1 MNEENPISQTQSEET
16 DYIPSKVAIKTDY
29 RIDDHAH
36 ALGVTF
42 LGRQHQEYKEVCQD
56 YHLFEDLGDGW
67 HLYVVS
73 DGAGS
78 AKASDRGA
86 RTNCDITA
94 LLLKTVI
101 EKLGWKSKESLPT
114 EVDWHIEFYAICRKL
129 KDFIEEKVSMLDEPV
144 IPKDFNATLLVLVV
158 TPWGIMS
165 GHIGDGRMGYK
176 DNSGEW
182 HNIMTPHK
190 GEEPN
195 QTVFMLNN
203 WDKICIPSFK
213 MSGVSVPETS
223 VICEMPQVV
232 AILSDGCENF
242 CWECIA
248 LNEDTGR
255 YEDRNRP
262 FVGFWEPL
270 EKMLKESKENLFDNF
285 AKFVDSSSDASRYES
300 DDRTL
305 MVGLY
310 CNDYTKSGDIIEE
323 VVDSQETVPELA
335 EGDEEKSTIEDETVT
350 VLS

>member
-1 MNEENPISQTQSEET
+1 MNEENSISKTQSEET

-67 HLYVVS
+67 HLYIVS

-101 EKLGWKSKESLPT
+101 EKLGWKLKESLPT
-114 EVDWHIEFYAICRKL
+114 EADWHMEFYAVCRKL
-129 KDFIEEKVSMLDEPV
+129 KEFIEEKVSMLDEPV

-158 TPWGIMS
+158 TPLGILS

-176 DNSGEW
+176 GIDSLW
-182 HNIMTPHK
+182 HSIITPHK
-190 GEEPN
+190 GDEPN

-213 MSGVSVPETS
+213 MSGVSVPETA
-223 VICEMPQVV
+223 VICEKPQVV
-232 AILSDGCENF
+232 VILSDGCENF

-270 EKMLKESKENLFDNF
+270 EKLLRESKDNLFDDF

-310 CNDYTKSGDIIEE
+310 CNDDTTVVNFTEE
-323 VVDSQETVPELA
+323 VVDIQDPLPELKDIN
-335 EGDEEKSTIEDETVT
+335 EDKSLIEDEAVS

>member
-1 MNEENPISQTQSEET
+1 MNEENPISQTKSEET
-16 DYIPSKVAIKTDY
+16 GYIPSKVAIKTDY
-29 RIDDHAH
+29 RIDDNAH

-67 HLYVVS
+67 HLYIVS

-94 LLLKTVI
+94 LLLKTII
-101 EKLGWKSKESLPT
+101 EKLGWKLKDSLPT
-114 EVDWHIEFYAICRKL
+114 ETDWHMEFYAICRKL

-158 TPWGIMS
+158 TPLGILS
-165 GHIGDGRMGYK
+165 GHIGDGRMGFK
-176 DNSGEW
+176 DNGGEW
-182 HNIMTPHK
+182 HSIMTPHK
-190 GEEPN
+190 GDEPN
-195 QTVFMLNN
+195 QTVFILNS

-213 MSGVSVPETS
+213 MSGVSVPETV
-223 VICEMPQVV
+223 VIREKPQIV

-242 CWECIA
+242 CWECIT

-270 EKMLKESKENLFDNF
+270 EKMLRESKNNHFYDF
-285 AKFVDSSSDASRYES
+285 AKFVDSSSEASRYES

-305 MVGLY
+305 MIGLY
-310 CNDYTKSGDIIEE
+310 CNNGTTSGNITE
-323 VVDSQETVPELA
+323 VVVDNQETVSEL
-335 EGDEEKSTIEDETVT
+335 EDIDEEKSIIEDEAVS

>member
-1 MNEENPISQTQSEET
+1 MNEEDPISQNQSDET
-16 DYIPSKVAIKTDY
+16 DYIASKVAIRTDY
-29 RIDDHAH
+29 RIDDYAH
-36 ALGVTF
+36 AFGVTF
-42 LGRQHQEYKEVCQD
+42 LGRQHREYKEVCQD

-67 HLYVVS
+67 HLYIVS

-94 LLLKTVI
+94 LLLKTAI
-101 EKLGWKSKESLPT
+101 EKLGWKLKETLPT
-114 EVDWHIEFYAICRKL
+114 EADWHVEFYAICRKL

-158 TPWGIMS
+158 TPSGILS

-176 DNSGEW
+176 GMDNLW
-182 HNIMTPHK
+182 HSIMTPHK

-195 QTVFMLNN
+195 QTIFMLNN

-213 MSGVSVPETS
+213 MSGVSVPETA
-223 VICEMPQVV
+223 VVCEKPQVV

-242 CWECIA
+242 CWECMA

-270 EKMLKESKENLFDNF
+270 AKMLRESKDNLFDDF
-285 AKFVDSSSDASRYES
+285 AKFVDSSSEASRYES

-305 MVGLY
+305 MIGLY
-310 CNDYTKSGDIIEE
+310 CNDDAKSEDIIEL
-323 VVDSQETVPELA
+323 VVDSQETEPKLA
-335 EGDEEKSTIEDETVT
+335 DGDEEKSTIEDEAVS